1 MIMNTLVTED
11 YNRKD
16 IFLIVDEFPCGYVV
30 WNIGRGNF
38 PFKGYIPLA
47 KPTNTPYNI
56 DLHSLKAI
64 KVVDD
69 DLADSILKDAGRR
82 KIDKDEF
89 QRIISNSI
97 R

>member
-1 MIMNTLVTED
+1 MGTLITED

-16 IFLIVDEFPCGYVV
+16 VFEIVDEFPRGYVI
-30 WNIGRGNF
+30 WNIGRRNF

-47 KPTNTPYNI
+47 KPTNVPYNI

-64 KVVDD
+64 KIDD
-69 DLADSILKDAGRR
+69 DLADSILKEAGRR
-82 KIDKDEF
+82 EINKDEF
-89 QRIISNSI
+89 QRIISSLT

>member
-1 MIMNTLVTED
+1 MSTLVKED

-16 IFLIVDEFPCGYVV
+16 VFEIVDEFPCGYII
-30 WNIGRGNF
+30 WNIGRFNF

-47 KPTNTPYNI
+47 KPTNIPFHI

-64 KVVDD
+64 KVDD
-69 DLADSILKDAGRR
+69 DLADSILKEAEHREIG
-82 KIDKDEF
+82 KEEF
-89 QRIISNSI
+89 KHIILSST